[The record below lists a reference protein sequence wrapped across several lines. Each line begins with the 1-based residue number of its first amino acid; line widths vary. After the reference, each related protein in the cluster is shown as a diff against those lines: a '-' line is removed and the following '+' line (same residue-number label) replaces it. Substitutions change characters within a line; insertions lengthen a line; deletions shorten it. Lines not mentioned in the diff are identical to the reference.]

1 MDDRGRIASFE
12 RTEDAVEAGYRT
24 ALSKR
29 EARALLAHPKREE
42 RPALL
47 AAMRADPNWRPTA
60 HARRVKK
67 NRGALRRASRAVR
80 LARAKAKR
88 AGG

>member
-1 MDDRGRIASFE
+1 MDYRGRIARFE
-12 RTEDAVEAGYRT
+12 TDEDAADAGYRT
-24 ALSKR
+24 ALTKR

-47 AAMRADPNWRPTA
+47 AAMRADPNWRPTP

-67 NRGALRRASRAVR
+67 SRGAKRRLPRAVR
-80 LARAKAKR
+80 LAKAR
-88 AGG
+88 G